1 MSFSTLDS
9 RQIFFFPRLYEH
21 RYLADSLSDGP
32 ASIHYA
38 RDLEMTDQQRI
49 DRALLSA
56 HGNFDQGDLRNFAQE
71 LLQQRLD
78 SLVQRKLL
86 VPAIGRP
93 SEGGETAVYGLALA
107 GRNELRRLNLLA
119 RG

>member
-1 MSFSTLDS
+1 
-9 RQIFFFPRLYEH
+9 
-21 RYLADSLSDGP
+21 
-32 ASIHYA
+32 
-38 RDLEMTDQQRI
+38 MTDQQRI

-56 HGNFDQGDLRNFAQE
+56 HGNFEQNDLRNFTRE
-71 LLQQRLD
+71 MLQQRLE

-93 SEGGETAVYGLALA
+93 IEGGETAVYGLSLA
-107 GRNELRRLNLLA
+107 GRNDLRRLNQIA